1 MDIIHIDPK
10 SYELLVDWETEN
22 DLLVKS
28 VAPYNRCY
36 FDKVVLDFGKYPD
49 EEVDKPLIAYFEKK
63 NDYVKFSIKYDKKQI
78 TKGKFIA
85 TPEGENDYDIY
96 YFASEE
102 TAQEMTRDD
111 IEYIVQVIVTS
122 YIAVNALLLYGN
134 LVDGTSTTVRAKSD
148 EDDKHYFIK
157 EYDNKLYA
165 VSSHTHRSPEGIF
178 SVRGHFRK
186 YKKSGKVIWIDEYL
200 KGTEKD

>member
-1 MDIIHIDPK
+1 MHLIEIF
-10 SYELLVDWETEN
+10 
-22 DLLVKS
+22 
-28 VAPYNRCY
+28 R
-36 FDKVVLDFGKYPD
+36 GKA
-49 EEVDKPLIAYFEKK
+49 I
-63 NDYVKFSIKYDKKQI
+63 
-78 TKGKFIA
+78 
-85 TPEGENDYDIY
+85 
-96 YFASEE
+96 
-102 TAQEMTRDD
+102 
-111 IEYIVQVIVTS
+111 YIV
-122 YIAVNALLLYGN
+122 VNALLLYGN

>member
-1 MDIIHIDPK
+1 MLIPVRANCIKLRFLGGKAMDIIHIDPK
-10 SYELLVDWETEN
+10 SYELL
-22 DLLVKS
+22 
-28 VAPYNRCY
+28 
-36 FDKVVLDFGKYPD
+36 
-49 EEVDKPLIAYFEKK
+49 
-63 NDYVKFSIKYDKKQI
+63 
-78 TKGKFIA
+78 
-85 TPEGENDYDIY
+85 
-96 YFASEE
+96 
-102 TAQEMTRDD
+102 
-111 IEYIVQVIVTS
+111 
-122 YIAVNALLLYGN
+122 VNALLLYGN